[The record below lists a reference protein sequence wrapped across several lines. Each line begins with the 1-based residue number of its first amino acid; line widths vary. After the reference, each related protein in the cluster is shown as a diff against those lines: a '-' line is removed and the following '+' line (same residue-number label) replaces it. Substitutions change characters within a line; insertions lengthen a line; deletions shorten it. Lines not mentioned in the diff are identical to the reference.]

1 MKPKY
6 RKLLVLIPIILFL
19 GYIVFDWNKVGGKSF
34 EEAGTDFT
42 KTFNSERKKMN
53 LPIIPDNWTNLSR
66 LDFKVQIWE
75 NPDQKLPSHSEKTV
89 FATYETAEF
98 EKEIDIYNLKRVKEK
113 YYQIVVE
120 FSKVENKWDCTLRE
134 TYPTPTDEKRKLLR
148 DAGTL
153 IAELTLEQA
162 TDTIRKYGIE
172 RLNY

>member
-1 MKPKY
+1 
-6 RKLLVLIPIILFL
+6 
-19 GYIVFDWNKVGGKSF
+19 
-34 EEAGTDFT
+34 
-42 KTFNSERKKMN
+42 
-53 LPIIPDNWTNLSR
+53 
-66 LDFKVQIWE
+66 
-75 NPDQKLPSHSEKTV
+75 SHSEKTV

-98 EKEIDIYNLKRVKEK
+98 EREIDKYNLKKVGEK

-120 FSKVENKWDCTLRE
+120 FSKVENKWNCTLRE
-134 TYPTPTDEKRKLLR
+134 TYPNPTDEKRKLLR